1 MSNPTGKTGTVLLFL
16 FASANAFAD
25 AMPLEHTIRD
35 ACSDRHFAQVDVQAC
50 VRQDAERSATVWH
63 NAQAQA
69 IAKMQQWDEEPKYA
83 DAALKKYHAAEQAFA
98 AYRNRYCDWAASL
111 GGGAIGTA
119 RQMRKNACIA
129 EQNRTHAKQLQEIMK
144 NWTF

>member
-1 MSNPTGKTGTVLLFL
+1 MPTQPSQTQAVLFL
-16 FASANAFAD
+16 LCVSATALAD
-25 AMPLEHTIRD
+25 TLPLEYSIRD
-35 ACSDRHFAQVDVQAC
+35 ACSDRYFAQVDVQAC

-69 IAKMQQWDEEPKYA
+69 IAKRQQWDEEPKYA

-129 EQNRTHAKQLQEIMK
+129 EQNRTHAKQLQQMM
-144 NWTF
+144 NDWTF

>member
-1 MSNPTGKTGTVLLFL
+1 MSNPTSKTGTVLLFL

-25 AMPLEHTIRD
+25 AMLLEHTIRD

-50 VRQDAERSATVWH
+50 IKQNADRSETVWQ
-63 NAQAQA
+63 NAQAQT
-69 IAKMQQWDEEPKYA
+69 IAKIKQWDEEQRYK
-83 DAALKKYHAAEQAFA
+83 DAALQKYAAAEQSFA

-119 RQMRKNACIA
+119 RTMRKNACIA
-129 EQNRTHAKQLQEIMK
+129 EQNRTHAKQVQEIMK

>member
-1 MSNPTGKTGTVLLFL
+1 M
-16 FASANAFAD
+16 
-25 AMPLEHTIRD
+25 
-35 ACSDRHFAQVDVQAC
+35 QAC

-119 RQMRKNACIA
+119 RTMRKNACIA

-144 NWTF
+144 NGMF

>member
-1 MSNPTGKTGTVLLFL
+1 MPNQTGKIQAVLFL
-16 FASANAFAD
+16 LCVSATALAD
-25 AMPLEHTIRD
+25 TLPLEHLIRD
-35 ACSDRHFAQVDVQAC
+35 ACSDRYFAQVDVQAC
-50 VRQDAERSATVWH
+50 VQQDAERSATAWR

-129 EQNRTHAKQLQEIMK
+129 EQNRTHAKQLREMMK
-144 NWTF
+144 NEMF